1 MTVREFAEAKQAL
14 EELGFFGTD
23 VFGDYLPAWFA
34 TPYPESKITQRT
46 TWQLGNS
53 KSPDGDLGFMT
64 RSKSEID
71 LTDRPS
77 TPRVRLPRSHT
88 QFTESSIAER
98 TFRPLENSKS
108 PDGDPDLMTRSRS
121 DMDMRGRSFVI
132 TVKLPRSLTRR
143 VKIPLLP
150 TQFSES
156 NIAGPTSRQL
166 GDSMSPDEFKESM
179 ARSRDEIDTRPRDF
193 VRFGWETLM

>member
-46 TWQLGNS
+46 TWQ
-53 KSPDGDLGFMT
+53 
-64 RSKSEID
+64 
-71 LTDRPS
+71 
-77 TPRVRLPRSHT
+77 
-88 QFTESSIAER
+88 
-98 TFRPLENSKS
+98 LENSKS